1 MLSAHSHLQLLNIAH
16 RDIKPENIILFDKE
30 DLLFKICDVYIYI
43 YINNKFIDWSG
54 YRISR

>member
-43 YINNKFIDWSG
+43 YIYIYK
-54 YRISR
+54 